1 MIVLYHFLDYNLLC
15 SSLHKSFSR
24 NTLSIWRSKLVTQKG
39 SSYLTYPEIKTQYIA
54 WDEAISIAGQNRHA
68 IKTFF
73 GEPFD
78 QVIFTGCGS
87 TYYLSIAAASIF
99 QQITGILSSGVP
111 ASELIFY
118 PKSVYRPNT
127 NTLLIAIS
135 RSAETTETVTAVKKF
150 QKTQTGKVI
159 TITNYDGKPLT
170 KIGDL
175 NYVIRKGQEKSIAQ
189 TRAFTSMYTFVVA
202 LATIVGN
209 QDKLFD
215 KMSLL
220 PEAGKELMDKY
231 ESVARMIGE
240 DLSIDRFYFLGSGPR
255 YGLACEGNLKM
266 KEMTLTHSEPFHFYE
281 FRHGPM
287 SMVTASTVI
296 PAFLSKSN
304 RKNEESVLLDMQKL
318 GARVLTI
325 APASADVI
333 LPKSLPEEII
343 NVLYLPIVQLTA
355 YYRSLAKN
363 LDPDRPANLSKA
375 VKIDNF
381 NI

>member
-1 MIVLYHFLDYNLLC
+1 MG
-15 SSLHKSFSR
+15 
-24 NTLSIWRSKLVTQKG
+24 TEKG
-39 SSYLTYPEIKTQYIA
+39 SSYLTYPEIKTQYTA
-54 WDEAISIAGQNRHA
+54 WDEAISIADKNSHA
-68 IKTFF
+68 LKSFF

-99 QQITGILSSGVP
+99 QQITGMLSFGVP

-118 PKSVYRPNT
+118 PKSVYRSNT

-135 RSAETTETVTAVKKF
+135 RSAETTETITAVRKF
-150 QKTQTGKVI
+150 QKLQKGKVI
-159 TITNYDGKPLT
+159 TIANYNGKPLT
-170 KIGDL
+170 KTGNL
-175 NYVIRKGQEKSIAQ
+175 NYIIKEGQEKSIAQ

-202 LATIVGN
+202 MATLISN
-209 QDKLFD
+209 NEKLFE
-215 KMSLL
+215 KMRML
-220 PEAGKELMDKY
+220 PEAGRELMENY
-231 ESVARMIGE
+231 ESLARTIGE

-287 SMVTASTVI
+287 SMVTKSTLI

-304 RKNEESVLLDMQKL
+304 RKNEDSVLSDMQKL
-318 GARVLTI
+318 GARILTI
-325 APASADVI
+325 APSCADVI
-333 LPKSLPEEII
+333 LPKSLPEEIN
-343 NVLYLPIVQLTA
+343 NVLYLPIMQLTA
-355 YYRSLAKN
+355 YYRALAKN
-363 LDPDRPANLSKA
+363 LNPDRPANLSKA
-375 VKIDNF
+375 VKIENF